1 VTGVKGIV
9 FPLLAGLCWAAFLYR
24 VRDLR
29 MRQRDPALLALLV
42 AFAMKGTEFLL
53 ATPRIAA
60 AVDERTGIP
69 NLGALGIHLFG
80 GVAFGAAVLVA
91 LVYWVSNPA
100 EAWPR
105 VRWRLAV
112 AALVMMTMFSLWVA
126 AEVGTEQRSPH
137 YLVQN
142 AHRPLVAIYG
152 FLYVVTLLVALGEIT
167 RMCLK
172 YSPLAGRRWLRHG
185 LRTTA
190 IGALIY
196 SVTVWSRAFSI
207 VAVHLSLNPLQWEV
221 LTPFATGIGIP
232 LMIAGLTMPCWG
244 PHMSDLR
251 RWWDNCH
258 TYRRL
263 YPLWRDL
270 YQASPGIALH
280 PPTRSMTHLNY
291 RLYRRV
297 IEIRDGLLALRSYRD
312 PEVRIRA
319 RRCGEAAGLTGDE
332 LRAAVAAA
340 QLRAALNAK
349 AQGRVAL
356 ASSRGSAD
364 DREIFELR
372 RGNDLT
378 TEAAWL
384 RQIAR
389 AYTRSPVA

>member
-1 VTGVKGIV
+1 MIGVKGIV
-9 FPLLAGLCWAAFLYR
+9 FPLMAALCWVAFLYR

-42 AFAMKGTEFLL
+42 AFAVKGTEFLL

-60 AVDERTGIP
+60 AVDEVTGIP

-100 EAWPR
+100 EAWAR
-105 VRWRLAV
+105 ARWRLAV
-112 AALVMMTMFSLWVA
+112 AALVMMTMFLLWVA
-126 AEVGTEQRSPH
+126 AGLGTEQRSQH

-152 FLYVVTLLVALGEIT
+152 FLYVGTLLVTLAEIT
-167 RMCLK
+167 RMCLR
-172 YSPLAGRRWLRHG
+172 YSRLAGCRWLRRG

-196 SVTVWSRAFSI
+196 SVTVWSRGFSM
-207 VAVHLSLNPLQWEV
+207 VAVHLDLSPLEWEV
-221 LTPFATGIGIP
+221 LTPTAVGIGMP
-232 LMIAGLTMPCWG
+232 LIIAGLTMPCWG
-244 PHMSDLR
+244 LHVSDLCR
-251 RWWDNCH
+251 VWSRYR

-270 YQASPGIALH
+270 YQVSPGIALH
-280 PPTRSMTHLNY
+280 PPARSMTHLNY

-312 PEVRIRA
+312 PEVRIHA
-319 RRCGEAAGLTGDE
+319 RQCSEAAGLTGDE

-340 QLRAALNAK
+340 QLKAALNAK
-349 AQGRVAL
+349 AQGL
-356 ASSRGSAD
+356 AVPANSRGSAD

-384 RQIAR
+384 GQIAR
-389 AYTRSPVA
+389 AYMP

>member
-1 VTGVKGIV
+1 MIGVKGIV
-9 FPLLAGLCWAAFLYR
+9 FPLMAGLCWAAFLYR

-42 AFAMKGTEFLL
+42 AFAVKGTEFLL

-69 NLGALGIHLFG
+69 NLGALGVHLFG

-100 EAWPR
+100 EAWAR

-112 AALVMMTMFSLWVA
+112 AALVMMTMFLLWVA
-126 AEVGTEQRSPH
+126 AGVGTEQRSQH

-152 FLYVVTLLVALGEIT
+152 FLYVATLLVTIGEIT
-167 RMCLK
+167 RMCLR
-172 YSPLAGRRWLRHG
+172 YSRVSGCRWLRRG
-185 LRTTA
+185 LRTTG

-196 SVTVWSRAFSI
+196 SVTVWSRGFSM
-207 VAVHLSLNPLQWEV
+207 VAVHLGLNPLEWEV
-221 LTPFATGIGIP
+221 LTPAAAGIGMALI
-232 LMIAGLTMPCWG
+232 IAGLTMPCWG
-244 PHMSDLR
+244 PHVSDLCLL
-251 RWWDNCH
+251 WDNYC

-270 YQASPGIALH
+270 YKAFPGIALH

-319 RRCGEAAGLTGDE
+319 RQCGEAAGLTGDE

-340 QLRAALNAK
+340 QLKAAVKAK
-349 AQGRVAL
+349 AQGRVVPAN
-356 ASSRGSAD
+356 SRGSAD
-364 DREIFELR
+364 DRQIFELR
-372 RGNDLT
+372 RGNDLP

-384 RQIAR
+384 GQIAR
-389 AYTRSPVA
+389 VYMRSPVA

>member
-1 VTGVKGIV
+1 VIGVKGIV
-9 FPLLAGLCWAAFLYR
+9 FPLMAGVCWVAFLYR

-29 MRQRDPALLALLV
+29 VRQRDPALLALLM
-42 AFAMKGTEFLL
+42 AFAAKGTEFLL

-80 GVAFGAAVLVA
+80 GVVFGAAVLVA

-100 EAWPR
+100 EAWAR

-112 AALVMMTMFSLWVA
+112 AALVMTTMFLLWVVA
-126 AEVGTEQRSPH
+126 GVGTTQRSPH

-142 AHRPLVAIYG
+142 ADRPLVAIYG
-152 FLYVVTLLVALGEIT
+152 FLYVATLLVTLGEIT
-167 RMCLK
+167 RLCLR
-172 YSPLAGRRWLRHG
+172 YSSVAGSPWLRRG

-190 IGALIY
+190 IGALTY
-196 SVTVWSRAFSI
+196 SVTVWSRGFSM
-207 VAVHLSLNPLQWEV
+207 VAVHLGLSPLKWEV
-221 LTPFATGIGIP
+221 LTPAAVGIGIP
-232 LMIAGLTMPCWG
+232 LIVAGLTMPCWG
-244 PHMSDLR
+244 PHVSDLR
-251 RWWDNCH
+251 LLWSNYR

-270 YQASPGIALH
+270 CHVSPGIALH
-280 PPTRSMTHLNY
+280 PPTRSVTHLNY

-312 PEVRIRA
+312 PEIRIRA
-319 RRCGEAAGLTGDE
+319 RQCGEAAGLTGDE

-340 QLRAALNAK
+340 QLKAALHAK
-349 AQGRVAL
+349 AQGRVVPAN
-356 ASSRGSAD
+356 AMGSAD
-364 DREIFELR
+364 DREVFELR

-384 RQIAR
+384 GQIAR
-389 AYTRSPVA
+389 AYMR

>member
-1 VTGVKGIV
+1 VIGVKGIV
-9 FPLLAGLCWAAFLYR
+9 FPFVAGLCWAAFLYR
-24 VRDLR
+24 VPDLR
-29 MRQRDPALLALLV
+29 TRRRDPALLALLV
-42 AFAMKGTEFLL
+42 AFAVKGTEFLL

-69 NLGALGIHLFG
+69 DLGALGIHLFG
-80 GVAFGAAVLVA
+80 GVAFGAAVLVV
-91 LVYWVSNPA
+91 LVYWVSSPA
-100 EAWPR
+100 KAWAR
-105 VRWRLAV
+105 VRCRLAL
-112 AALVMMTMFSLWVA
+112 AALVMTTMFLLWVA
-126 AEVGTEQRSPH
+126 AGVGTEQRSPH

-152 FLYVVTLLVALGEIT
+152 FLYVGTLLVTLAEIT
-167 RMCLK
+167 RMCLR
-172 YSPLAGRRWLRHG
+172 YSRVAGCRWLQRG

-190 IGALIY
+190 IGAMIY
-196 SVTVWSRAFSI
+196 SVTVWSRGFSL
-207 VAVHLSLNPLQWEV
+207 VAVHLGLSPLEWEL
-221 LTPFATGIGIP
+221 LTPAAVGIGMP
-232 LMIAGLTMPCWG
+232 LVIAGLTMPCWG
-244 PHMSDLR
+244 PHVSDLFLLWSDYR
-251 RWWDNCH
+251 

-270 YQASPGIALH
+270 YQVSPGIALH

-312 PEVRIRA
+312 PEVRVQA

-340 QLRAALNAK
+340 QLKAALTAK
-349 AQGRVAL
+349 AQGVIVRAD
-356 ASSRGSAD
+356 SSASAD
-364 DREIFELR
+364 DRELFELR

-384 RQIAR
+384 GKIAR
-389 AYTRSPVA
+389 AYVQSPVA